1 MEFKIKKILFSEEE
15 IAKRVKELGE
25 QITKDYAG
33 KEITLLCILKGSMI
47 FTADL
52 ARRID
57 LPVQIDVC
65 KAKSYVGSSTTGS
78 VNLASLPEYLADKH
92 IIIVEDIIDTGLTL
106 AALKNAIEEKKPAS
120 LKICTFLYKKESVR
134 SNLVPDYY
142 GLICP
147 QEFVVG
153 YGLDYNEEMR
163 QLPYVAALEV

>member
-57 LPVQIDVC
+57 LPLQIDVC
-65 KAKSYVGSSTTGS
+65 KAKSYVGAATSGN
-78 VNLASLPEYLADKH
+78 VNILGLPEYISDRH
-92 IIIVEDIIDTGLTL
+92 IIIVEDIIDSGLTL
-106 AALKNAIEEKKPAS
+106 AALKKAIEDKTPAS
-120 LKICTFLYKKESVR
+120 WKICTFLYKKKSVR
-134 SNLVPDYY
+134 NGLVPDYY
-142 GLICP
+142 GLECP

-153 YGLDYNEEMR
+153 YGLDYNEDMR